1 MINMDK
7 LFNWGPDT
15 RTEHQKKIDKELL
28 DLMAQYEEVFKE
40 DFDTESTNFDD
51 EQLIKDLKRCLKENI
66 TMDKIYP
73 WLNEYDEDCDY

>member
-1 MINMDK
+1 MDK

-40 DFDTESTNFDD
+40 DFDTE
-51 EQLIKDLKRCLKENI
+51 
-66 TMDKIYP
+66 
-73 WLNEYDEDCDY
+73 